1 MGTLVN
7 SLWDRCVMG
16 LLRLGYE
23 HGAKAP
29 LTPSASAAAFG
40 HTHASM
46 GATLVLHAIE
56 HAALWGCFAMSNDV
70 SAYCLLSSKFS
81 QPLNPINYSAYRT
94 FFVFVPAGFT
104 VVASKINDLQMTLFP
119 FAFGKSFF

>member
-7 SLWDRCVMG
+7 SLWDRFA
-16 LLRLGYE
+16 LSTLRLGYE

-29 LTPSASAAAFG
+29 LGSLRLG
-40 HTHASM
+40 LLRL
-46 GATLVLHAIE
+46 GYE
-56 HAALWGCFAMSNDV
+56 V